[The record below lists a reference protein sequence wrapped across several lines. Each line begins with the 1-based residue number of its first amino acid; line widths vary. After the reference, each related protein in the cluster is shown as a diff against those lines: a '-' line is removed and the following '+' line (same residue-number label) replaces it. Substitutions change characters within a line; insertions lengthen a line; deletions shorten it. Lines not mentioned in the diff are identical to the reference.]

1 MGMVEEE
8 LGRRK
13 SLEIDESLLDDCN
26 QSSWERERERA
37 LDTLLGAEQMC
48 VRND

>member
-1 MGMVEEE
+1 MDMLEKE

-13 SLEIDESLLDDCN
+13 SLEIETKVSWMTVTSPAGRESL
-26 QSSWERERERA
+26 E
-37 LDTLLGAEQMC
+37 TLVGAEQMC